1 MHPII
6 LKALNISADADHELN
21 VKAGTGVIYVTLA
34 PKTSTTDEVYAEIAF
49 SFEYERD
56 YYHEDVYYDEGY
68 RVVDVVSCDEITKVY
83 HIKWSVNEVE
93 GGSWTPSDADKVI
106 INELIEN
113 FVFEY
118 GDEQLEPYEPDYD
131 HDCEYF

>member
-1 MHPII
+1 MLPV
-6 LKALNISADADHELN
+6 LLQVLGLSTNADHELDLSDKN
-21 VKAGTGVIYVTLA
+21 GTIYVVLA
-34 PKTSTTDEVYAEIAF
+34 PETKTTDEVWASIAF

-68 RVVDVVSCDEITKVY
+68 RAVDVVSCDEITKVH

-113 FVFEY
+113 FVFEH